1 MRFGI
6 SGDARHPAPAGP
18 PHTTRRN
25 HARCDGVVPPARH
38 AGALFPMQ
46 RAGSSSEDQGRLEG
60 GEAETK
66 ASDGQGQMRTD
77 HLGVR
82 KWQRVPGR
90 QGDRLCQSR
99 VCQAGY
105 VPGAT
110 DGSMPVGS
118 VRLFMHFSNIT
129 RISVLTHRSLHLH
142 CPLVSEFSNTPF
154 SEAWLIPPLHTN
166 SVIIG
171 LGMTTSVPSTDRS
184 NASGL

>member
-1 MRFGI
+1 M
-6 SGDARHPAPAGP
+6 P
-18 PHTTRRN
+18 
-25 HARCDGVVPPARH
+25 
-38 AGALFPMQ
+38 

-90 QGDRLCQSR
+90 QADRLCQSR

-118 VRLFMHFSNIT
+118 AEIIYVFFSSNT
-129 RISVLTHRSLHLH
+129 RTSVLTHHRLLLVPTLLSPPSHTRSSLML
-142 CPLVSEFSNTPF
+142 C
-154 SEAWLIPPLHTN
+154 
-166 SVIIG
+166 
-171 LGMTTSVPSTDRS
+171 
-184 NASGL
+184 